1 MNNGSAI
8 ARLTGVFTVCL
19 LLLGYNVYGGLFKST
34 GGGIAAADTLSLSSA
49 AESTATAEKT
59 ESLGESTPEKH
70 CRKRVLGRKQG
81 GGAVCS
87 HGGFRYRKGQNYKQL
102 YIAV

>member
-49 AESTATAEKT
+49 AESTATEEKT
-59 ESLGESTPEKH
+59 ESLGESTPESTA
-70 CRKRVLGRKQG
+70 

>member
-34 GGGIAAADTLSLSSA
+34 GGGIAAADTLSLKRRWSA
-49 AESTATAEKT
+49 
-59 ESLGESTPEKH
+59 
-70 CRKRVLGRKQG
+70 
-81 GGAVCS
+81 
-87 HGGFRYRKGQNYKQL
+87 
-102 YIAV
+102 I